1 MADENSPLLDPE
13 RASDRRL
20 SRLIHK
26 DDAAS
31 SMVKSHTSV
40 DEQALADSTVGERLA
55 YNDYTTIDWLHDLVS
70 ASSLSLYQNNQS
82 CRTDYMLL
90 RSKTPTVSAISTTKR
105 ISKEELSHS
114 LTHHQDG

>member
-55 YNDYTTIDWLHDLVS
+55 YNDYTTIDWLLS
-70 ASSLSLYQNNQS
+70 SSSLPFCYQKK
-82 CRTDYMLL
+82 L
-90 RSKTPTVSAISTTKR
+90 
-105 ISKEELSHS
+105 
-114 LTHHQDG
+114 